1 MPGCYAAC
9 WRAQRMNPQY
19 ISHARF
25 STHRA
30 ATQRTFLYALAILVT
45 FGDFQVSRP
54 KSRGD
59 AEIGFVREESFP
71 VSSARSDMAF
81 LRAPSVIVLVA
92 AQLLLVVEVSSS
104 AVPHPSATEG
114 AKPAFALVGRR
125 LQSSP
130 SLGSNSVSTANLAAG
145 TTSWTLTTSTSLMYV
160 AVLSTWGDAK
170 TIQSF
175 TCGASPTAQV
185 YNTGSSNYVTAGANP
200 AWFYG
205 YGAGLP
211 SQQGWVS
218 MGSSTS
224 LLPAPP
230 AS

>member
-1 MPGCYAAC
+1 
-9 WRAQRMNPQY
+9 
-19 ISHARF
+19 
-25 STHRA
+25 
-30 ATQRTFLYALAILVT
+30 
-45 FGDFQVSRP
+45 
-54 KSRGD
+54 
-59 AEIGFVREESFP
+59 
-71 VSSARSDMAF
+71 MAF

-145 TTSWTLTTSTSLMYV
+145 TSSWTLTTNTSLMYV
-160 AVLSTWGDAK
+160 AVLSTGGDAK

-205 YGAGLP
+205 YGAGSP

-218 MGSSTS
+218 MGFINLPSTGASCVLSITQHYSAGSVTILTSTTFTCNAYHFDSPGIGGNTCSSLHRQACSAQNHVANTCGNCLHGGGS
-224 LLPAPP
+224 VG
-230 AS
+230 